1 MKLDGK
7 NIAIDILSHLKERV
21 GELKKKNI
29 HPHFAVIL
37 VGDDASSTAY
47 VRQKELKSEEIG
59 MKISVFKYPQT
70 ITEKELLIKVHELNN
85 DTLIHGIII
94 QRPLPIHI
102 DPQKITEAT
111 FLAKD
116 VDGFSQDSPFS
127 PPIALAVIKLLEEA
141 KNSQGITTS
150 TNEYLLQKNIT
161 ILGKGKTAGSP
172 IINEFHKRNIPL
184 TVIDTKT
191 PNKSTILKNAD
202 IVISAV
208 GKKDVFSSQDIK
220 DEAIVIGVGM
230 FQEENK
236 LKGDYSMN
244 DIATKASF
252 YTGVPGGVGPVNVAY
267 LLSNVLDAAE
277 KHLDNK
283 E

>member
-7 NIAIDILSHLKERV
+7 NIAIDTLSHLKERV

-141 KNSQGITTS
+141 KNSQGITNS
-150 TNEYLLQKNIT
+150 INEYLLHKNIT

-172 IINEFHKRNIPL
+172 IINEFHKRNIL
-184 TVIDTKT
+184 
-191 PNKSTILKNAD
+191 
-202 IVISAV
+202 
-208 GKKDVFSSQDIK
+208 
-220 DEAIVIGVGM
+220 VIGVGM